1 MSVEKFHLRLPAT
14 SANLGS
20 AFDTAA
26 IALSLYLDLT
36 AEVAKKFSIDAT
48 GRNAEACSQT
58 ENNLLLDTYQQ
69 VLQEQGRAV
78 QPLHLTMHNEIPFGM
93 GCGSSA
99 VARLAGIALAAHF
112 GGLGWDRKKILDVAC
127 ALEGHPDNAAACWLG
142 GMTVA
147 AMQSEGGQSAEA
159 QVQVA
164 QFPMPTGWSVLVV
177 LPSQPLAT
185 SVSRQALPQMYSR
198 SDARSNLQHVALLVA
213 AFAQE
218 RGEMLRVAMQDRL
231 HQPYRAPMC
240 PLLPLLEPLAGEPG
254 VLGVALSGAGPA
266 VLMIVERE
274 ADRNWLLARIHRQTE
289 TVDAVEILEC
299 EFEKS
304 CGIMA

>member
-1 MSVEKFHLRLPAT
+1 MSAEKFHLRLPAT

-26 IALSLYLDLT
+26 IALNLFLDLT
-36 AEVAKKFSIDAT
+36 AERAERFSIDAT

-69 VLQEQGRAV
+69 VLQQQGRTV

-112 GGLGWDRKKILDVAC
+112 GGLGWDRRRILDVAC
-127 ALEGHPDNAAACWLG
+127 VLEGHPDNAAACWLG

-147 AMQSEGGQSAEA
+147 SMQSEEA
-159 QVQVA
+159 AMQVQVA
-164 QFPMPTGWSVLVV
+164 QFSIPSTWAVLLV

-198 SDARSNLQHVALLVA
+198 SDARMNLQHVALLVA

-218 RGEMLRVAMQDRL
+218 RGELLRVAMQDRL
-231 HQPYRAPMC
+231 HQPYRAAMC
-240 PLLPLLEPLAGEPG
+240 PLLPLLEPLAGDNG

-274 ADRNWLLARIHRQTE
+274 ADRNRLHALIHRHVE
-289 TVDAVEILEC
+289 AVDTVEILEC
-299 EFEKS
+299 EFEKA

>member
-1 MSVEKFHLRLPAT
+1 MSAEKLHLRLPAT

-26 IALSLYLDLT
+26 IALNLFLDLT
-36 AEVAKKFSIDAT
+36 AERAERFSIDAT
-48 GRNAEACSQT
+48 GRNAEACRQI
-58 ENNLLLDTYQQ
+58 ENNLLLDTYRH

-112 GGLGWDRKKILDVAC
+112 GGLGWNRAQILDVAC
-127 ALEGHPDNAAACWLG
+127 VLEGHPDNAAACWLG

-147 AMQSEGGQSAEA
+147 SMQSEDAA
-159 QVQVA
+159 MQVHVA
-164 QFPMPTGWSVLVV
+164 QFPIPTAWSVLLV

-198 SDARSNLQHVALLVA
+198 SDARTNLQHVALLVA

-218 RGEMLRVAMQDRL
+218 RGDLLRVAMQDRL

-240 PLLPLLEPLAGEPG
+240 PLLPLLEPLAGENG

-274 ADRNWLLARIHRQTE
+274 ADRNRLHALIHRHVE
-289 TVDAVEILEC
+289 AVDTVEILEC
-299 EFEKS
+299 EFEKA

>member
-1 MSVEKFHLRLPAT
+1 MSAEKFHLRLPAT
-14 SANLGS
+14 SANLGA

-36 AEVAKKFSIDAT
+36 AERAEKFFIHAT
-48 GRNAEACSQT
+48 GRNAEACSQI
-58 ENNLLLDTYQQ
+58 ENNLLLDTYRRT
-69 VLQEQGRAV
+69 LQENARPV
-78 QPLHLTMHNEIPFGM
+78 QPLHLAMHNEIPFGM

-147 AMQSEGGQSAEA
+147 AMQMEDAA
-159 QVQVA
+159 ATVQVA
-164 QFPMPTGWSVLVV
+164 QFPIPAAWSVLVV

-198 SDARSNLQHVALLVA
+198 SDARTNLQHVALLVS

-218 RGEMLRVAMQDRL
+218 RGDLLRVAMQDRL
-231 HQPYRAPMC
+231 HQPYRASMC
-240 PLLPLLEPLAGEPG
+240 PLLPLLEPLAGEQG

-274 ADRNWLLARIHRQTE
+274 ADRNRLFAQIHRRIE
-289 TVDAVEILEC
+289 AVDTVEILEC
-299 EFEKS
+299 EFEKA
-304 CGIMA
+304 CGIIA

>member
-1 MSVEKFHLRLPAT
+1 MSAEKFHLRLPAT

-26 IALSLYLDLT
+26 IALNLYLDLT
-36 AEVAKKFSIDAT
+36 AERAERFSIDAT

-58 ENNLLLDTYQQ
+58 ENNLLLETYQRI
-69 VLQEQGRAV
+69 LQENGRAV

-99 VARLAGIALAAHF
+99 VARLAGIALAVHF

-147 AMQSEGGQSAEA
+147 AMQSEGGQSTEA

-198 SDARSNLQHVALLVA
+198 SDARSNLQHVALLVS

-218 RGEMLRVAMQDRL
+218 RGELLRVAMQDRL
-231 HQPYRAPMC
+231 HQPYRAAMC

-266 VLMIVERE
+266 VLMVVERE

-289 TVDAVEILEC
+289 SVDSVEILEC
-299 EFEKS
+299 EFEKA